1 LSVDQIA
8 QDRTDPRET
17 MKTHTRGAP
26 SWRSHRLAS
35 NAAPLPINQTNA
47 PRALADETDRA
58 QW

>member
-26 SWRSHRLAS
+26 S
-35 NAAPLPINQTNA
+35 
-47 PRALADETDRA
+47 
-58 QW
+58 